1 MPELDLDRSFPR
13 LKTLTEREATWQE
26 VREAARTCTDC
37 PLFEIGTQTVFGVG
51 PVNARLM
58 FIGEAPGAQEDKAG
72 RPFVGPAGKLFDEAL
87 QQAGIDRDE
96 VYVTNTVKHR
106 PWIAGPTGRQK
117 NRAPK
122 QSEIN
127 ACRQWHVREV
137 ALIRPELVVCLGA
150 KAATE
155 ILGRDFK
162 LTQQRGQWHS
172 TPDIPHVLATLHPA
186 YVLIQPPE
194 TIEALRATLFADVA
208 EVARRYAALRAEAGA
223 AGGSVRR

>member
-1 MPELDLDRSFPR
+1 MPELDIDRSLPR
-13 LKTLTEREATWQE
+13 LKTLAEREAAWQE

-51 PVNARLM
+51 PINARLM

-87 QQAGIDRDE
+87 QHAGIDRDE

-137 ALIRPELVVCLGA
+137 AVIRPELVVCLGA

-172 TPDIPHVLATLHPA
+172 TSAAPHVLATLHPS
-186 YVLIQPPE
+186 YVLIQPRDRYDQVRE
-194 TIEALRATLFADVA
+194 SFFSDIRTAAERYGESRRAA
-208 EVARRYAALRAEAGA
+208 
-223 AGGSVRR
+223 

>member
-13 LKTLTEREATWQE
+13 LKTLTEREAAWQE

-137 ALIRPELVVCLGA
+137 ALVRPELVVCLGA

-172 TPDIPHVLATLHPA
+172 TSAAPHVLATLHPS
-186 YVLIQPPE
+186 YVLIQPRDSYDQVRD
-194 TIEALRATLFADVA
+194 TFFTDFRTVA
-208 EVARRYAALRAEAGA
+208 ERYREKRRAA
-223 AGGSVRR
+223 

>member
-1 MPELDLDRSFPR
+1 MPELDIDRSLPR
-13 LKTLTEREATWQE
+13 LKTLAEREAAWQE

-51 PVNARLM
+51 PINARLM

-87 QQAGIDRDE
+87 QHAGIDRDE

-137 ALIRPELVVCLGA
+137 DLTRPELVVCLGA

-172 TPDIPHVLATLHPA
+172 TSAARHVLATLHPS
-186 YVLIQPPE
+186 YVLIQPRDSYDRVRD
-194 TIEALRATLFADVA
+194 TFFSDFTTVA
-208 EVARRYAALRAEAGA
+208 ERYRDTRRAA
-223 AGGSVRR
+223 